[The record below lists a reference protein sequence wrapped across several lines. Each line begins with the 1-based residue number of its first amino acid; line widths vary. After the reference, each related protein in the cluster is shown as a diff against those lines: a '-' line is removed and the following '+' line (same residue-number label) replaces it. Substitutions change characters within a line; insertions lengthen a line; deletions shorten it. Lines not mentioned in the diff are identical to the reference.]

1 MERFWFYYSEKDFAQ
16 KRYWK
21 HLPVTGLFWSHWS
34 HIAPPGNHWSL
45 LQYTGI
51 AWQLMVTNSARWSHL
66 APHRAKFRVF
76 SCHAWRLLCRL
87 GDKKNKSNKN
97 SAQERW
103 ELQTGRRMKNQKQT
117 LGFINLTLTIWHSK
131 LHKLAW
137 QIIAHFLTKI
147 RSIKLLNWLI
157 FCSSLSPVSTGR
169 IHPSSTTQTKNIYLR
184 TSITCKWNISPI
196 RQSLLGAC
204 WGIFDELDSVCAR
217 FRAFACSFP
226 INDNNSKLCWQQT
239 FSGP

>member
-1 MERFWFYYSEKDFAQ
+1 MPAGHTWHLTGPNSEF
-16 KRYWK
+16 
-21 HLPVTGLFWSHWS
+21 
-34 HIAPPGNHWSL
+34 
-45 LQYTGI
+45 
-51 AWQLMVTNSARWSHL
+51 
-66 APHRAKFRVF
+66 F

-184 TSITCKWNISPI
+184 TSITCKWKNISPI

-204 WGIFDELDSVCAR
+204 WGIFWRTGLRKKETGSAERDMTKGVGDTCCYGVVGIV
-217 FRAFACSFP
+217 P
-226 INDNNSKLCWQQT
+226 
-239 FSGP
+239 